1 MKRKRI
7 ASLGILCCLILPS
20 VLSSCNTEMEQG
32 DETGRDNVL
41 YTSGDLNDNNAV
53 SAGAQTDV
61 PDTDRREF
69 TNGSSDTDAVRFSFV
84 AAGDN
89 VIHES
94 VFVDAKNRAISA
106 ASIGTY
112 SGTYYFD
119 EMYLGIKDLIS
130 SAGIAYIN
138 QEGPVAGDSLGVSG
152 YPAFNAP
159 EEIGDA
165 LINTGFDIVN
175 LANNHMLDMDNSNRT
190 GYKHTIDYW
199 KTKNVMTIGAYE
211 SEEDYET
218 IRIFEKDGIKIA
230 LLSYTYGTNG
240 NKLSSAS
247 PGLVVPYIDDATITR
262 HITAAKEQADLV
274 FVSMHWGLDTAGSYF
289 NNYPTNEQ
297 KELAQLIAD
306 LGADVT
312 IGMQPHVIQPMT
324 WLTGTSGN
332 KTLVTYSIGNLLST
346 MLHIYNNVGGILSFD
361 VVKDKSGNVYVD
373 APYLLPVVCHYT
385 ADPSVIDSLGY
396 ASRSELALYMLEDY
410 TSELAS
416 NHGSKIYDSFT
427 LDTIYGYVT
436 DTIAPEFLPDYLK

>member
-1 MKRKRI
+1 MKSKEVI
-7 ASLGILCCLILPS
+7 ATGLLCCIMLPA
-20 VLSSCNTEMEQG
+20 VLSSCNTVMEHG
-32 DETGRDNVL
+32 EGTGRDNAL
-41 YTSGDLNDNNAV
+41 SDSGDSRGNNAITADV
-53 SAGAQTDV
+53 QTYT
-61 PDTDRREF
+61 PDTEGREI
-69 TNGSSDTDAVRFSFV
+69 TNSSSDTDAVRFSFV

-94 VFVDAKNRAISA
+94 VFADAKNRAASA
-106 ASIGTY
+106 ASTGTY

-165 LINTGFDIVN
+165 LINTGFDIIN
-175 LANNHMLDMDNSNRT
+175 LANNHMLDMDTSSRT
-190 GYKHTIDYW
+190 GYKNTIDYW

-211 SEEDYET
+211 NEEDYNT

-247 PGLVVPYIDDATITR
+247 PGLIVPYIDKTVITR
-262 HITAAKEQADLV
+262 HINAAKDQADLV
-274 FVSMHWGLDTAGSYF
+274 FVSMHWGLDTAGSSF
-289 NNYPTNEQ
+289 NNYPTDDQ
-297 KELAQLIAD
+297 KELAQFIAD
-306 LGADVT
+306 LGADVI
-312 IGMQPHVIQPMT
+312 IGMHPHVIQPMT
-324 WLTGTSGN
+324 WLTGESGN

-361 VVKDKSGNVYVD
+361 VVKDKSGKVYID
-373 APYLLPVVCHYT
+373 APYFLPVVCHYT
-385 ADPSVIDSLGY
+385 ADTSVVDSQGY
-396 ASRSELALYMLEDY
+396 ATRSGLSLYMLEDY
-410 TSELAS
+410 TNELVS
-416 NHGSKIYDSFT
+416 NHGSKVYDSFT

-436 DTIAPEFLPDYLK
+436 DTISTEFLPDYLK